1 MRRILLLLGVLSLPL
16 AAQTPYLVKDINTT
30 FSNSTKS
37 SSPAEFAAFGSR
49 IFFIATT
56 DAAGTELWST
66 DGTSAGTSMVADIIP
81 GSGSSNPNS
90 LHVVN
95 GSLLF
100 NARDVNHGIELWTTD
115 GTAAGTH
122 LLTDINPGPTSSQ
135 PVSAVVY
142 KNRMLFSAD
151 DGTNGR
157 ELWTTDGTAGGTKL
171 LKDISPG
178 IGSGNPGQF
187 VTLGDRVYFFAGGG
201 LWKTDGTESGTV
213 KAASFSGRNLAVS
226 GSQLFFEGLTAA
238 TGTELWVSD
247 GSNSGTHIVTDIF
260 PGTKGALDSNYSA
273 LGLTPFRNG
282 VLFPANDGVHGREMW
297 FSDGT
302 EAGTRMVRDLVPG
315 PTGMWDSS
323 YAYITAFGNRAYF
336 VARDAGNGEEV
347 WSTDGTDAGTALFA
361 DINPGA
367 GSSVPSDF
375 TVADGKFYFVAGSP
389 NTGRLLWV
397 TDGTAGGPQAV
408 STSFAVASNVSGR
421 SLWPVGGKVYFA
433 GATLLNGNE
442 PWVSDGTADGSH
454 LIANLATDRAP
465 SADPSMLTAA
475 GNLLFFI
482 ATEGTTSP
490 LAGSGPLA
498 LWRTDGTDAGTV
510 KLLDNR
516 QYIYEI
522 APTGGP
528 LVFVRVQ
535 GDNRFLW
542 MMNDGTI
549 TGTKPADDFMRRFG
563 QLQFSALFPFGDTLF
578 VAVGEIFETSLW
590 KTTPTPDGTAVRL
603 GPTNP
608 GRLIDFA
615 GKYAFYADSPHN
627 NFRDGLWFTD
637 GTPPGTYAV
646 IPDLGDTEEG
656 EGPLINA
663 SGTLFFLKTLRNGN
677 LTLWK
682 SDGTADGTTPVKAFA
697 ATRTFLTQIKA
708 AGHNVFIIADGSLW
722 SSDGTADGTIELTK
736 ITPFS
741 SNERDDL
748 RAAGNRIVY
757 VNNPSSSTYE
767 LWGSDGTK
775 AGTKLLK
782 SLGPNYTALTTI
794 DGVVYFA
801 GLDDAHGTE
810 VWTTD
815 GTIEGTKLL
824 IDVNPGPASSNAFG
838 FTKVGNLIYFT
849 AYTDATGGE
858 LWALPLTTPALS
870 IAGTHAIEGDAA
882 TALMHFNVSLTP
894 AAKQAV
900 TVDYVTSD
908 GTAKS
913 GDDYDA
919 ASGTITF
926 AAGETA
932 KTIDV
937 RVRGDVT
944 PENNETFLVTLR
956 NASGAII
963 TNPEA
968 AGIID
973 DDDQFADLSVVPQF
987 ADSGHNLRD
996 VASVSNA
1003 GPRAATDV
1011 VVNLS
1016 IAPAYYPITRC
1027 STCFVQ
1033 QLNSG
1038 DSIITGGEYI
1048 DPAQQVYVSA
1058 TASSR
1063 QRDPQPS
1070 NNVTSWTV
1078 SAYRAM
1084 AMNAAYLTPG
1094 ATATVTASIYTAN
1107 PVVTSSDPSVVSAP
1121 PSVTKVTS
1129 TLATFVVTALKPGT
1143 STIAIEGY
1151 INPLLV
1157 TVIAAG
1163 TQPRW
1168 PGALT
1173 MAGDFTALPLDKPL
1187 TLTVVPSGTAPFTNA
1202 KATGTV
1208 AVTAGGKELARAI
1221 VSATNTITF
1230 PVYLQALGAN
1240 PYVINYS
1247 GDSNF
1252 LPQTVNGSVFVTPG
1266 RVTITGGLERTPAAG
1281 TYTLTV
1287 HAAGSP
1293 AIAPTGTL
1301 SVMNGGAEIAKV
1313 TLVPSG
1319 GGISTAHATLT
1330 NLSASPTLTINY
1342 AGDALYQSGSQQVRV
1357 VETRQRSARH

>member
-1 MRRILLLLGVLSLPL
+1 MQRILPLLLLVVSLPL
-16 AAQTPYLVKDINTT
+16 AAQTPYLVKDLNTT
-30 FSNSTKS
+30 FSNSTAS
-37 SSPAEFAAFGSR
+37 SSPAEFVAFDSR
-49 IFFIATT
+49 TFFAATT
-56 DAAGTELWST
+56 NAAGTELWST
-66 DGTSAGTSMVADIIP
+66 DGTSGGTAMVADIIP
-81 GSGSSNPNS
+81 GPASSSPSS
-90 LHVVN
+90 LQAVN
-95 GSLLF
+95 GTLLF
-100 NARDVNHGIELWTTD
+100 NARDVNHGIELWATD

-135 PVSAVVY
+135 ALSRIVY

-157 ELWTTDGTAGGTKL
+157 ELWTTDGTAAGTRL
-171 LKDISPG
+171 LKDTNPG
-178 IGSGNPGQF
+178 VASGNPGGF
-187 VTLGDRVYFFAGGG
+187 VIFGDGVYFVAVGG

-213 KAASFSGRNLAVS
+213 KIASVPCRNPAVS
-226 GSQLFFEGLTAA
+226 GSRLFFEGFTSAA
-238 TGTELWVSD
+238 SWELWVSD
-247 GSNSGTHIVTDIF
+247 GTDSGTHIVTDIF

-282 VLFPANDGVHGREMW
+282 VLFPANDGLHGREMW

-315 PTGMWDSS
+315 PTGMWDTS

-361 DINPGA
+361 DIAPGA
-367 GSSVPSDF
+367 GSSDPWSF
-375 TVADGKFYFVAGSP
+375 TVGGGKLYFLASTP
-389 NTGRLLWV
+389 NAGRLLWE
-397 TDGTAGGPQAV
+397 TDGTASGTQAV
-408 STSFAVASNVSGR
+408 STLFEVASNI
-421 SLWPVGGKVYFA
+421 WPIGGKVYFA
-433 GATLLNGNE
+433 GVTLLHGSE

-454 LIANLATDRAP
+454 LIANLAADRAP

-498 LWRTDGTDAGTV
+498 LWRTDGTDAGTFKV
-510 KLLDNR
+510 LDNR
-516 QYIYEI
+516 QQIYEVT
-522 APTGGP
+522 PTGGP

-535 GDNRFLW
+535 GDNRFVL
-542 MMNDGTI
+542 MMSDGTVA
-549 TGTKPADDFMRRFG
+549 GTKLADDFMRRFG
-563 QLQFSALFPFGDTLF
+563 QLQFSALFPFGNTLF
-578 VAVGEIFETSLW
+578 AAVGESYEASLW
-590 KTTPTPDGTAVRL
+590 RTTPTLDGSAVSL
-603 GPTNP
+603 GPNNP
-608 GRLIDFA
+608 AAMIDFA
-615 GKYAFYADSPHN
+615 GKYAFYADTPHN
-627 NFRDGLWFTD
+627 NFRDGLWITD
-637 GTPPGTYAV
+637 GTPAGTYAV
-646 IPDLGDTEEG
+646 VPDLGDIIQQSR
-656 EGPLINA
+656 LANA
-663 SGTLFFLKTLRNGN
+663 NGTLFFLKTLRNGN

-682 SDGTADGTTPVKAFA
+682 SDGTADGTTPVKSFS
-697 ATRTFLTQIKA
+697 ATDTLRAQIKA
-708 AGHNVFIIADGSLW
+708 AGHNVFIITDGSLW
-722 SSDGTADGTIELTK
+722 STDGTSAGTIELTK
-736 ITPFS
+736 VTPFS

-757 VNNPSSSTYE
+757 VNYPSYGTYD

-775 AGTKLLK
+775 DGTKLLK
-782 SLGPNYTALTTI
+782 SLSPNYPALTTI

-801 GLDDAHGTE
+801 GVDDAHGTE

-815 GTIEGTKLL
+815 GTVEGTKLL
-824 IDVNPGPASSNAFG
+824 IDMNPGPASSYPSQ

-870 IAGTHAIEGDAA
+870 IAGTHGAEGD
-882 TALMHFNVSLTP
+882 TGTSLMHFAVSLTP

-900 TVDYVTSD
+900 TVDYATSD
-908 GTAKS
+908 GTARA

-919 ASGTITF
+919 AAGTITF
-926 AAGETA
+926 APGETA

-937 RVRGDVT
+937 SVRGDVT
-944 PENNETFLVTLR
+944 PENNKTFLVTLR
-956 NASGAII
+956 NASGAVV

-968 AGIID
+968 SGIID

-987 ADSGHNLRD
+987 VDQGHNLSD
-996 VASVSNA
+996 VVNVSNA

-1016 IAPAYYPITRC
+1016 IAPGYAVTRC
-1027 STCFVQ
+1027 LACSIP
-1033 QLNSG
+1033 QLSSG
-1038 DSIITGGEYI
+1038 ESIITGGDYLN
-1048 DPAQQVYVSA
+1048 PTQQVYMSA

-1063 QRDPQPS
+1063 QRDPQGA
-1070 NNVTSWTV
+1070 NNVTSWTM

-1094 ATATVTASIYTAN
+1094 ATATVTASIYTPA

-1121 PSVTKVTS
+1121 SSVTKVSS

-1143 STIAIEGY
+1143 STVAIEGY
-1151 INPLLV
+1151 QYPLLV

-1168 PGALT
+1168 PGAVT
-1173 MAGDFTALPLDKPL
+1173 MTGDFTALPFDKPL
-1187 TLTVVPSGTAPFTNA
+1187 TVTVVPSGTAPFTGA

-1208 AVTAGGKELARAI
+1208 VVTAEGKELARTA
-1221 VSATNTITF
+1221 VSSTSTIAF
-1230 PVYLQALGAN
+1230 PVYMQSLTSV
-1240 PYVINYS
+1240 PYVIAYS

-1252 LPQTVNGSVFVTPG
+1252 LPQTVDGSVFVTRG
-1266 RVTITGGLERTPAAG
+1266 RVTITGGLERMPGAAG

-1293 AIAPTGTL
+1293 VLPPTGTL
-1301 SVMNGGAEIAKV
+1301 SIVNGATEIAKV

-1330 NLSASPTLTINY
+1330 NLPALPTLTINY

-1357 VETRQRSARH
+1357 VESRQRSARH